1 MVGGVKLT
9 LESNPIPT
17 RDAQRAQMK
26 PCVHQ
31 DPGIPQ
37 ETEPDLPLSVRVS
50 LAESRAGVT
59 CCGDRG
65 SGCSRPGRRGTWH
78 KSSWRRLPLAP
89 PQSRQA
95 DDPQTGE
102 LLYQEVLALLQKF
115 QAHNRFPKLGK
126 GLRSPREFDFEGQ
139 WDLITELP
147 QDWGNRLLEGTNK
160 AMCTPG
166 PRRKEQRPHK
176 RLSQACVCPGVSGGG
191 IRQQWPATRSG
202 AWNTTVL

>member
-1 MVGGVKLT
+1 MWLCLYLCRNLWKETLESRSPCSPGEGKVATVGQGSHQKNISHVQGQRRSPKKTVGGAKLT

-17 RDAQRAQMK
+17 RDAQRAQTK

-37 ETEPDLPLSVRVS
+37 DTEPDLPLSVLVS

-59 CCGDRG
+59 CYGDRD
-65 SGCSRPGRRGTWH
+65 SGCSRPGRCGTWH

-115 QAHNRFPKLGK
+115 
-126 GLRSPREFDFEGQ
+126 
-139 WDLITELP
+139 
-147 QDWGNRLLEGTNK
+147 
-160 AMCTPG
+160 
-166 PRRKEQRPHK
+166 
-176 RLSQACVCPGVSGGG
+176 
-191 IRQQWPATRSG
+191 
-202 AWNTTVL
+202 